1 MAELK
6 LLISEVFKKKILKL
20 DRDVGY
26 IFIERPEFDITTHL
40 LIELLEEGYCS
51 WKRKEGQWNATYVSI
66 SEWTEPLEINSSV
79 LWILRYM

>member
-40 LIELLEEGYCS
+40 C
-51 WKRKEGQWNATYVSI
+51 
-66 SEWTEPLEINSSV
+66 
-79 LWILRYM
+79 